1 MVKKIQKN
9 QNNRQL
15 PRSVIRT
22 RPPLARMMRVHESLQ
37 REEFPNCRSLGE
49 ALEVSY
55 KTVQRDID
63 FMRDQLGL
71 PIDYDAAAFGFYYTE
86 EVHEFPN
93 VQVSEGEL
101 IALFVA
107 QKALTQYQGTSFE
120 RPLAAA
126 FRKLTEGLKD
136 EVTVALKDWDS
147 VFSFKALGPSVTD
160 LHQFEGLSGAI
171 RRREAIRFQYQKL
184 NSRSREQRHC
194 HPYHLTCVDN
204 QWYLFG
210 YDSDRQAIRTFVL
223 SRMTELEP
231 AGEIFNEPEDFEVK
245 AYLKQSFGV
254 FSGDRDYRVVLQ
266 FDLFG
271 SQLVRE
277 RQWHASQ
284 IIREQ
289 EDGMIELELRLG
301 SLPEIER
308 WVLSWGEHVRVI
320 APEELR
326 QSVLA
331 SARKV
336 MNETYSESSSG

>member
-1 MVKKIQKN
+1 MVKKVKKN
-9 QNNRQL
+9 QKL
-15 PRSVIRT
+15 PKAEIRT
-22 RPPLARMMRVHESLQ
+22 RPPLARMMRVHESLR
-37 REEFPNCRSLGE
+37 REEFPNCRVLGE

-71 PIDYDAAAFGFYYTE
+71 PIDYDAARFGFYYTE
-86 EVHEFPN
+86 EVREFPN

-120 RPLAAA
+120 RPLSAA

-160 LHQFEGLSGAI
+160 LRQFDSLSGAI
-171 RRREAIRFQYQKL
+171 RKREVIRFSYRKL
-184 NSRSREQRHC
+184 NSRSHELRSC

-210 YDSDRQAIRTFVL
+210 YDTDRLAIRTFVL
-223 SRMTELEP
+223 SRMSGMETIGESFEEP
-231 AGEIFNEPEDFEVK
+231 NAFNVK
-245 AYLKQSFGV
+245 EYLKQSFGI
-254 FSGDRDYRVVLQ
+254 FSGDREYKVVLC

-277 RQWHASQ
+277 RQFASK
-284 IIREQ
+284 RTA
-289 EDGMIELELRLG
+289 
-301 SLPEIER
+301 PFN
-308 WVLSWGEHVRVI
+308 LS
-320 APEELR
+320 
-326 QSVLA
+326 
-331 SARKV
+331 
-336 MNETYSESSSG
+336 

>member
-1 MVKKIQKN
+1 MVKKVKKTEKKF
-9 QNNRQL
+9 RAD
-15 PRSVIRT
+15 IRT
-22 RPPLARMMRVHESLQ
+22 RPPLARMMRIHESLQ
-37 REEFPNCRSLGE
+37 RDEYPNCRSLGE

-71 PIDYDAAAFGFYYTE
+71 PIEYHAARFGFFYTE
-86 EVHEFPN
+86 EVREFPN

-120 RPLAAA
+120 RPLSAA

-160 LHQFEGLSGAI
+160 IQQFDGLSRAI
-171 RRREAIRFQYQKL
+171 RRREVIAFQYKKL
-184 NSRSREQRHC
+184 NSRSLEQRQC

-210 YDSDRQAIRTFVL
+210 YDVDRQAIRTYVL
-223 SRMTELEP
+223 SRMAGWRVTGEVFQEP
-231 AGEIFNEPEDFEVK
+231 DSFDVK
-245 AYLKQSFGV
+245 DYLKQSFGV
-254 FSGDRDYRVVLQ
+254 FSGDREHRVVLR

-277 RQWHASQ
+277 RQWHATQ
-284 IIREQ
+284 VIREQ
-289 EDGMIELELRLG
+289 PDGTIELELTLG

-320 APEELR
+320 APRELK
-326 QSVLA
+326 QSVLQ
-331 SARKV
+331 SIRNV
-336 MNETYSESSSG
+336 MEETYCDSLD

>member
-1 MVKKIQKN
+1 MKKSPKSG
-9 QNNRQL
+9 RAE
-15 PRSVIRT
+15 IRT

-37 REEFPNCRSLGE
+37 HEEFPNCRSLGE
-49 ALEVSY
+49 VLEVSY

-71 PIDYDAAAFGFYYTE
+71 PIDYDATHFGFYYTE
-86 EVHEFPN
+86 EVREFPN

-120 RPLAAA
+120 RPLSAA

-160 LHQFEGLSGAI
+160 IHQFDGLSGAI
-171 RRREAIRFQYQKL
+171 RRREVIRFQYKKL
-184 NSRSREQRHC
+184 NSRSLESRQC

-210 YDSDRQAIRTFVL
+210 YDIERQAIRTFVL
-223 SRMTELEP
+223 SRMSGMKVTGDVFQEP
-231 AGEIFNEPEDFEVK
+231 DDFDVK
-245 AYLKQSFGV
+245 DYLKQSFGV
-254 FSGDRDYRVVLQ
+254 FSGDREYRVVLR

-289 EDGMIELELRLG
+289 NDGAIELELTLG

-326 QSVLA
+326 QSVLD
-331 SARKV
+331 SVKKV
-336 MNETYSESSSG
+336 IDDYELPC

>member
-1 MVKKIQKN
+1 MVKKLKKRFN
-9 QNNRQL
+9 
-15 PRSVIRT
+15 SSKSEIRT
-22 RPPLARMMRVHESLQ
+22 RPPLARMMRIHEALKGGG
-37 REEFPNCRSLGE
+37 FPNCRSLGE
-49 ALEVSY
+49 QLEVSY

-71 PIDYDAAAFGFYYTE
+71 PIDYEAAEYGFLYTE
-86 EVHEFPN
+86 EVREFPN

-120 RPLAAA
+120 RPLSAA

-160 LHQFEGLSGAI
+160 IRQFDGLSGAI
-171 RRREAIRFQYQKL
+171 RRREAIRFNYRKL
-184 NSRSREQRHC
+184 NSRANEERSCR
-194 HPYHLTCVDN
+194 PYHLTCVDN

-210 YDSDRQAIRTFVL
+210 YDTDRQAIRTFVL
-223 SRMTELEP
+223 SRMSGLQLTGEKFKEPKDFKAKQYLE
-231 AGEIFNEPEDFEVK
+231 K
-245 AYLKQSFGV
+245 SFGI
-254 FSGDRDYRVVLQ
+254 FSGDREYQIVVR

-277 RQWHASQ
+277 RQWHATQ

-289 EDGMIELELRLG
+289 EDGTLELELTLG

-308 WVLSWGEHVRVI
+308 WILSWGAHAQVI
-320 APEELR
+320 APAELKTAVRESAR
-326 QSVLA
+326 QMLA
-331 SARKV
+331 S
-336 MNETYSESSSG
+336 NQG